1 MNSTPRSRA
10 DRSPKSWSHARSL
23 LYSCRGWRCAGG
35 WRARRPQPRGLRQ
48 CGEQARLEGKLL
60 LAEALIAGATQGP
73 DQAGVLFQ
81 QAVDVF
87 RRYSTPWLEA
97 RACEDWAHTLQR
109 VRRHSKAGSQL
120 RQAAAIYRRLG
131 AGEPWFARLASLG
144 GPDGSHLNA
153 PDQTDGLTAREVEVL
168 RLIARGRSNKQIAN
182 DLVLSVRTVE
192 RHIANIY
199 VKAGVRTKA
208 QPQPTPSATTSTKPA
223 PSSTQFPPRRG
234 PRRVRLFPKLGTR
247 ADVAAL
253 PET

>member
-1 MNSTPRSRA
+1 VRAYWARGEPERAVAFVEDELDASVSGGSLVQELVARAELAVLLAEGGDAPAASAHVARSREVFA
-10 DRSPKSWSHARSL
+10 NAANR
-23 LYSCRGWRCAGG
+23 RG
-35 WRARRPQPRGLRQ
+35 
-48 CGEQARLEGKLL
+48 LEGKLL
-60 LAEALIAGATQGP
+60 LAEALVAGATQGP
-73 DQAGVLFQ
+73 DEAGVLFQ

-208 QPQPTPSATTSTKPA
+208 QATA
-223 PSSTQFPPRRG
+223 YAFG
-234 PRRVRLFPKLGTR
+234 HNVN
-247 ADVAAL
+247 
-253 PET
+253 

>member
-23 LYSCRGWRCAGG
+23 LLLLPRWRCAGG

-144 GPDGSHLNA
+144 GPDGSRLNA

-208 QPQPTPSATTSTKPA
+208 QATA
-223 PSSTQFPPRRG
+223 YAFG
-234 PRRVRLFPKLGTR
+234 HNVN
-247 ADVAAL
+247 
-253 PET
+253 